1 VAISRRL
8 AARAVA
14 EGLAEVPRP
23 AIQPNI
29 ILRWIA
35 AIRLYQWVK
44 NILIFVPAMMSHAI
58 LKPEVFL
65 TCVAAFVAFGLC
77 ASSVYIINDLF
88 DLAADR
94 AHPRKR
100 FRPFAAGTLSL
111 RSGVVAAILLVAG
124 SAGLALSIG
133 WEFAGVLGGY
143 YVMTWAYS
151 VRLKQAALVDVITLA
166 GLYTL
171 RIIAGATANQ
181 IAPSFWLLAFSVFI
195 FLSLGFV
202 KRYEELDTARKTG
215 RFVGSER
222 GYFEADLALIVN
234 LGIAAAYSA
243 VVVVALYVNSADSQL
258 LYRHSRLLWLICPLL
273 LYWISR
279 VWLLATRGHMHDD
292 PIVFALKDWR
302 SLTVFALLV
311 IIVAA
316 ST

>member
-1 VAISRRL
+1 MATSRRF

-14 EGLAEVPRP
+14 EGLVEVPL
-23 AIQPNI
+23 AVQPNI
-29 ILRWIA
+29 ILRWIKA
-35 AIRLYQWVK
+35 ARLYQWVK
-44 NILIFVPAMMSHAI
+44 NILIFVPAVMSHAI

-88 DLAADR
+88 DLDADR

-100 FRPFAAGTLSL
+100 FRPFAAGTLSV
-111 RSGVVAAILLVAG
+111 RSGIIAAILLIAS
-124 SAGLALSIG
+124 SAGLALAIG
-133 WEFAGVLGGY
+133 WEFAAVLCGY

-151 VRLKQAALVDVITLA
+151 MRLKQAALVDVMTLA

-171 RIIAGATANQ
+171 RIIAGTAANQ
-181 IAPSFWLLAFSVFI
+181 IAPSFWLLAFSIFI

-222 GYFEADLALIVN
+222 GYFDADLSLIVN
-234 LGIAAAYSA
+234 LGIAAGYSA
-243 VVVVALYVNSADSQL
+243 IVVVALYVNSADSQL
-258 LYRHSRLLWLICPLL
+258 LYHHNRLLWLICPLL

-302 SLTVFALLV
+302 SLMVFGLLV
-311 IIVAA
+311 LCVAV